1 MFLLVWRSNC
11 AIATSRAWKRGMGVG
26 PAVGNNKRGMWDAG
40 EVPSA
45 FVLRLGISPCC
56 GLASWHPQLST
67 KGSFS
72 LAVFVT
78 ANGLKKTHVD
88 HRWVKFPWVLL
99 TQMMV
104 VGRHQTC
111 MQELSHFI
119 ILLHICSCI
128 IEELRLICASVI
140 FVLEPLSSKC
150 KGALS

>member
-1 MFLLVWRSNC
+1 MLW
-11 AIATSRAWKRGMGVG
+11 
-26 PAVGNNKRGMWDAG
+26 
-40 EVPSA
+40 
-45 FVLRLGISPCC
+45 ISI
-56 GLASWHPQLST
+56 LASPTVH
-67 KGSFS
+67 KGQFS
-72 LAVFVT
+72 LAVMVT
-78 ANGLKKTHVD
+78 ANGLKMD
-88 HRWVKFPWVLL
+88 RWVKFPWVLL

-119 ILLHICSCI
+119 ILLHNCSCI